1 MGREVT
7 PMMRQYNELKQQAE
21 GCILFFRLGDF
32 YEMFGDDAV
41 LVSRELSLTLTTRDK
56 YAESDEDRTMMCGVP
71 YHSAESYIARLLK
84 KGYKVAVSEQM
95 EDPASAKGLV
105 SREITRV
112 ITPGTVTEPSMLD
125 DRRSNYIASVWINT
139 DADAEDGAAV
149 CFCDVSTGQTGA
161 ARFSGAAADEHI
173 LNELVR
179 YQPAEIILSSGAA
192 ENFNVKYFLSKSN
205 CALARTDSGV
215 FELERCRA
223 ICIRH
228 FTYEGVAADREFLD
242 PVLLKAAGA
251 LLNYLEDT
259 RKSDL
264 AYISSLSVYTTGQ
277 YMELDLA
284 TRKNLELTETLR
296 SGDKRGSL
304 LWTIDKTK
312 TSMGG
317 RMLRN
322 WLEKPLLSAALIR
335 RRLNAVEE
343 LTRSTLAHGEI
354 TRLLKGI
361 DDMERL
367 ATRAAY
373 GAANARDLYAL
384 AASAEVLPELK
395 RLLAPMKSAMLSE
408 ISKVNDLQDMRNQ
421 ILTAIT
427 DSPPFSVREGGFIR
441 NGYNAEVDRLRL
453 LTDDSKSA
461 LAQIETRER
470 ERTNL
475 KLKVGYTRVFGYY
488 IEVRLS
494 DCERVPDNYIRKQTL
509 TNAERFITPELRRL
523 ESEVLSAKDKLQA
536 LEYELFRELLTD
548 IAAKADT
555 VREAAK
561 DLASLD
567 ALCSLAEVA
576 AEYGYCMP
584 EVDVSDTLS
593 ITDGRHPVVERT
605 QSDTLFVPNDT
616 YLNGGDNRA
625 VIITGPNMAGKSTFM
640 RQTAL
645 IVLLAQIGSFVP
657 AKSAI
662 IGIRDRIFTRIGA
675 SDDLAGGQSTFMV
688 EMAEVAS
695 ILRSATER
703 SLIILDEIGRG
714 TSTYDG
720 MAIARATLE
729 FCLDKSNGGIG
740 AMTMFSTHYHELAA
754 LESELAGVRNFQM
767 SVKKRGEEIVFLR
780 RVIPGG
786 ADRSYGVEVAKLAGL
801 PERVIRR
808 GRALLKELESR
819 PSTLQ
824 TALPVNDEAEDEQ
837 ISLESVVRDAVIDKL
852 RSAELNTLSPIEAM
866 NLLHEL
872 KQTLE

>member
-1 MGREVT
+1 MSREVT

-32 YEMFGDDAV
+32 YEMFGEDAK
-41 LVSRELSLTLTTRDK
+41 LVSRELSLTLTTRDRN
-56 YAESDEDRTMMCGVP
+56 AESDEDRTMMCGVP

-95 EDPASAKGLV
+95 EDPATTKGLV

-112 ITPGTVTEPSMLD
+112 ITPGTVTEPSMLE
-125 DRRSNYIASVWINT
+125 DRQSNYIASVWVNT
-139 DADAEDGAAV
+139 EVDAEDGSAV
-149 CFCDVSTGQTGA
+149 CFCDVSTGQTSA
-161 ARFSGAAADEHI
+161 ARFYGSAANEHI

-179 YQPAEIILSSGAA
+179 YQPAEIILSPGAA

-205 CALARTDSGV
+205 CALARINADV
-215 FELERCRA
+215 FELERCRE
-223 ICIRH
+223 ICMRH
-228 FTYEGVAADREFLD
+228 FTREGEAAGRELFD
-242 PVLLKAAGA
+242 PVILKASGA

-264 AYISSLSVYTTGQ
+264 AYISLLSVYTTGQ
-277 YMELDLA
+277 YMELDLPA
-284 TRKNLELTETLR
+284 RKNLELTESLR
-296 SGDKRGSL
+296 SGEKRGSL

-317 RMLRN
+317 RMLRS

-354 TRLLKGI
+354 TRLLKDV
-361 DDMERL
+361 DDIERL

-373 GAANARDLYAL
+373 GSANARDLYAL
-384 AASAEVLPELK
+384 ATSAEVLPELK
-395 RLLAPMKSAMLSE
+395 RLLSPMKSVMLSE
-408 ISKVNDLQDMRNQ
+408 ISKINDLQDMRNQ
-421 ILTAIT
+421 ILSAISE
-427 DSPPFSVREGGFIR
+427 SPPFSVREGGFIR
-441 NGYNAEVDRLRL
+441 SGYSADVDRLRL
-453 LTDDSKSA
+453 LAEDSKAA
-461 LAQIETRER
+461 LAQIEARER
-470 ERTNL
+470 ERTKL
-475 KLKVGYTRVFGYY
+475 RLKVGYTRVFGYY
-488 IEVRLS
+488 IEVTRGDS
-494 DCERVPDNYIRKQTL
+494 DKVPDDYIRKQTL
-509 TNAERFITPELRRL
+509 TNAERFITPELRQL

-536 LEYELFRELLTD
+536 LEYDLFRDLLAD
-548 IAAKADT
+548 AAAKADT
-555 VREAAK
+555 IREVAK

-584 EVDVSDTLS
+584 EVDMSDTIS
-593 ITDGRHPVVERT
+593 IIDGRHPVVERT
-605 QSDTLFVPNDT
+605 LSDTLFVPNDT

-657 AKSAI
+657 AKSAT

-688 EMAEVAS
+688 EMSEVAS
-695 ILRSATER
+695 ILRNATER

-729 FCLDKSNGGIG
+729 YCLDKSNGGIG
-740 AMTMFSTHYHELAA
+740 AMTMFSTHYHELAV
-754 LESELAGVRNFQM
+754 LENELSGVRNFQM
-767 SVKKRGEEIVFLR
+767 SVKKRGEEIVFLC

-801 PERVIRR
+801 PERVIKR

-819 PSTLQ
+819 PDALQ
-824 TALPVNDEAEDEQ
+824 TAISINEEPEEAQ
-837 ISLESVVRDAVIDKL
+837 ISLEAATRDAVADKL
-852 RSAELNTLSPIEAM
+852 RSTDLNTLSPIEAM
-866 NLLHEL
+866 NLLYEL